1 MSAQAAW
8 LDPVEARAW
17 RGLVT
22 VLQLLPLALDRQ
34 LQAEAGLTHADYAIL
49 AVLSEAPAGVLR
61 MSALATGTGTSQS
74 RLSHA
79 VRRLEERGW
88 LERRRCAED
97 GRGALAALTPA
108 GRAVLTAAAP
118 GHVAEVRRC
127 VLDRLAPDQVAAL
140 ADAVDVLARGLV
152 ATVPVDPPRAGRP
165 TPS

>member
-1 MSAQAAW
+1 MSAQAPW

-17 RGLVT
+17 RGVVT

-34 LQAEAGLTHADYAIL
+34 LQADAGLTHADYAVL
-49 AVLSEAPAGVLR
+49 AVLSDAPDGVLR

-88 LERRRCAED
+88 VERRRCDDD
-97 GRGALAALTPA
+97 GRGALAALTAA
-108 GRAVLTAAAP
+108 GRAVLAAAAP
-118 GHVAEVRRC
+118 GHVAEVRRR
-127 VLDRLAPDQVAAL
+127 VLEPLSREQVAAL
-140 ADAVDVLARGLV
+140 ADAAGALAEHLL

-165 TPS
+165 ASS